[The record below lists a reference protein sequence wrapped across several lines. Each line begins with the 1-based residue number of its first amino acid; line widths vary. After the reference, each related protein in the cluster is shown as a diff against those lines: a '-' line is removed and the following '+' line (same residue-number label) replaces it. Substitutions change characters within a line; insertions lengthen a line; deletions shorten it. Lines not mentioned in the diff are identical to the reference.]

1 MPDFGIFRGFSES
14 AFSDKLFAGQLP
26 TELGNN
32 IFCSEYIYI
41 LNYAKYLKCTLPTL
55 SQQIKQN
62 QLLLDLK
69 SSGVWDKLDTFA
81 ILATDGNSDFA
92 LIDWKRLSQYTAV
105 NSPTFTT
112 NGGFTGNGTS
122 SYIDTN
128 FNPTIGINKYLLND
142 ASRIYWADQR
152 TGGSLTIEGSS
163 IAGVNVSV
171 YQDSPSIRINQSSN
185 SLNSSVNFA
194 VDGWKSINRTSS
206 TNVEL
211 FTGTTQFSRTA
222 NSTSLANSNQFFIRG
237 GTSYS
242 AIRFRMYAMGQ
253 SLVSENTSFYNAV
266 NTYLTSLW

>member
-32 IFCSEYIYI
+32 IFCIEYIYI
-41 LNYAKYLKCTLPTL
+41 LNYAKYRKYTLPSL

-62 QLLLDLK
+62 QLLVDLK
-69 SSGVWDKLDTFA
+69 NAGVWDKLDTFA
-81 ILATDGNSDFA
+81 MLATDGSSDFA

-122 SYIDTN
+122 SYVDTN
-128 FNPTIGINKYLLND
+128 FNPTVGTNKYLLND
-142 ASRIYWADQR
+142 ASRVYWADQR
-152 TGGSLTIEGSS
+152 TGGSLTIEGTPVS
-163 IAGVNVSV
+163 GVNVSV
-171 YQDSPSIRINQSSN
+171 YQNSASNRINQGGSN
-185 SLNSSVNFA
+185 LNSAVTFS

-211 FTGTTQFSRTA
+211 FTTTTQFSRTA
-222 NSTSLANSNQFFIRG
+222 TSTSIQNSNQHFIG
-237 GTSYS
+237 GSFYA

-266 NTYLTSLW
+266 NTYLTSL